1 MDITEKNLADLSCLA
16 PQSLYTVEELAPLLK
31 VTPRTLRRYCKEGIF
46 RNAVKIG
53 GKHWL
58 VPGQAVR
65 QLFPHLDDLE
75 SVKV

>member
-1 MDITEKNLADLSCLA
+1 MTITAKNLDNLSKLA

-46 RNAVKIG
+46 KNATKIG

-58 VPGQAVR
+58 IPGCDVR
-65 QLFPHLDDLE
+65 SLFPHLDTFAF
-75 SVKV
+75 